1 MKWLGITGNLLRT
14 RKWDG
19 GKSVMNRPLS
29 GFSKGSIGFE
39 FESLLDLGLLARA
52 GEKRSW
58 N

>member
-1 MKWLGITGNLLRT
+1 
-14 RKWDG
+14 
-19 GKSVMNRPLS
+19 MNRPLG

-39 FESLLDLGLLARA
+39 FGDFWDLGLFARA